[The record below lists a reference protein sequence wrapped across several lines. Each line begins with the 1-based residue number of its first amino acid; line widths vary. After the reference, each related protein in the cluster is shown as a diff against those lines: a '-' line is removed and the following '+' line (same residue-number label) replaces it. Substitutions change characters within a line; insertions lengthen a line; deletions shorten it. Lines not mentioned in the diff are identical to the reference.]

1 MSLPEI
7 YLKKNEDKRLRK
19 GHLWVFSNEVDTKR
33 SPLEQFSAGD
43 LAQVKSDDGKVLGTA
58 YVNPQALICARLL
71 SRKANLKCGSNFFK
85 ERLTTALILR
95 EKLFTQPYYRL
106 VFGESDGLPG
116 LVIDRFGSVF
126 SVQITTAG
134 LEQRKESLLTA
145 LVELFNP
152 TAIILKNDNSQ
163 RQLEGLS
170 LESEIAYGEHPDSLN
185 ILPYRRF
192 SGSEIAYGQLP
203 DSVTIEENGAQ
214 FKIDI
219 LNGQKTGWFYDHRSS
234 RALLA
239 SIAKDQRVL
248 DLFSYTGAWGIPA
261 AMAGATEVTC
271 VDASEGALTLAKEN
285 AELNQVVDKMHFVRS
300 DVFEFLKQA
309 RLDNQLYDIIVLD
322 PPALV
327 KRKKDFK
334 QGYEAYRRLN
344 HLALQVL
351 SKNGILVSAS
361 CSFHL
366 SRENLHEILRSSGKH
381 IDRHLVFF
389 ASGGQGPDHPIDP
402 AAPETEYL
410 KTFFCSVSPS
420 L

>member
-1 MSLPEI
+1 MTHPEI

-19 GHLWVFSNEVDTKR
+19 GHLWVFSNEIDTQR
-33 SPLEQFSAGD
+33 SPLEQFNAGD
-43 LAQVKSDDGKVLGTA
+43 LVQVKSHDGKVMGTA
-58 YVNPQALICARLL
+58 YINPQALICARLL
-71 SRKANLKCGSNFFK
+71 SRKPNLKCGVNFFK
-85 ERLTTALILR
+85 ERLTTALALR
-95 EKLFTQPYYRL
+95 ETLFDKPYYRL

-116 LVIDRFGSVF
+116 LVIDRFGPVL

-134 LEQRKESLLTA
+134 IDQRKEALFAALIELL
-145 LVELFNP
+145 NP
-152 TAIILKNDNSQ
+152 EAIILKNDNSH
-163 RQLEGLS
+163 RQQEGLS
-170 LESEIAYGEHPDSLN
+170 LESEIAYGT
-185 ILPYRRF
+185 LP
-192 SGSEIAYGQLP
+192 EPLI
-203 DSVTIEENGAQ
+203 IEENGAQ

-219 LNGQKTGWFYDHRSS
+219 LGGQKTGWFYDHRSS
-234 RALLA
+234 RAQLA
-239 SIAKDQRVL
+239 GIAKNKRVL

-261 AMAGATEVTC
+261 ALAGATEVTC
-271 VDASEGALTLAKEN
+271 VDSSESALALAVEN
-285 AELNQVVDKMHFVRS
+285 ATLNQVQDKLHFVRS

-309 RLDNQLYDIIVLD
+309 RLENQLYDIIVLD

-351 SKNGILVSAS
+351 AKNGILVSAS
-361 CSFHL
+361 CSHHL
-366 SRENLHEILRSSGKH
+366 SRENLHEILRSSGRH

-410 KTFFCSVSPS
+410 KTFFCSVSSS

>member
-1 MSLPEI
+1 MAYPQL

-19 GHLWVFSNEVDTKR
+19 GHCWVFSNEVDTQR
-33 SPLEQFSAGD
+33 SPLESFNAGD
-43 LAQVKSDDGKVLGTA
+43 LVQVCGNDGKALGTA
-58 YVNPQALICARLL
+58 YINPQALICARLL

-85 ERLTTALILR
+85 ERISTALTLR
-95 EKLFTQPYYRL
+95 EKLFDKTYYRL

-116 LVIDRFGSVF
+116 LVIDRFGDVF

-134 LEQRKESLLTA
+134 IEQRKQILIDA
-145 LVELFNP
+145 LVELFEP
-152 TAIILKNDNSQ
+152 TAIVLKNDSGQ
-163 RQLEGLS
+163 RQQEGLGQ
-170 LESEIAYGEHPDSLN
+170 ESEV
-185 ILPYRRF
+185 
-192 SGSEIAYGQLP
+192 AYGQLP
-203 DSVTIEENGAQ
+203 ETLIIEENGAQ

-234 RALLA
+234 RAQLA
-239 SIAKDQRVL
+239 SFAKGLRVL
-248 DLFSYTGAWGIPA
+248 DLFCYTGAWAMPA
-261 AMAGATEVTC
+261 AMAGAAEVVC
-271 VDASEGALTLAKEN
+271 VDASESALALAQEN
-285 AELNQVVDKMHFVRS
+285 AALNQVSGSMQFIRS
-300 DVFEFLKQA
+300 DVFDYLKDA
-309 RLDNQLYDIIVLD
+309 RLDNQQFDIIILD
-322 PPALV
+322 PPALI

-351 SKNGILVSAS
+351 AKNGILVSAS
-361 CSFHL
+361 CSHHL
-366 SRENLHEILRSSGKH
+366 SKENLHEILRSSGKH

-410 KTFFCSVSPS
+410 KTYFCSVTSS

>member
-1 MSLPEI
+1 MAHPEI

-33 SPLEQFSAGD
+33 SPLEQFNAGD
-43 LAQVKSDDGKVLGTA
+43 LVQVKSDDGKVLGTA
-58 YVNPQALICARLL
+58 YINPQALICARLL
-71 SRKANLKCGSNFFK
+71 SRKPNLKCGANFFK
-85 ERLTTALILR
+85 ERLTTALALR
-95 EKLFTQPYYRL
+95 EKLFDKPFYRL

-116 LVIDRFGSVF
+116 LVIDRFGPVL

-134 LEQRKESLLTA
+134 IDQRKEALFAALHELL
-145 LVELFNP
+145 NP
-152 TAIILKNDNSQ
+152 EAIILKNDNSQ
-163 RQLEGLS
+163 RQQEGLS
-170 LESEIAYGEHPDSLN
+170 LESELAYGK
-185 ILPYRRF
+185 LP
-192 SGSEIAYGQLP
+192 EPLI
-203 DSVTIEENGAQ
+203 IEENGAQ
-214 FKIDI
+214 FKVDI
-219 LNGQKTGWFYDHRSS
+219 LEGQKTGWFYDHRSS
-234 RALLA
+234 RAQLA
-239 SIAKDQRVL
+239 GIAKNQRVL
-248 DLFSYTGAWGIPA
+248 DLFCYTGAWSIPA
-261 AMAGATEVTC
+261 ALVGALEVTG
-271 VDASEGALTLAKEN
+271 VDASESALALAADN
-285 AELNQVVDKMHFVRS
+285 AALNGVQDKTQFVRS

-322 PPALV
+322 PPALI

-361 CSFHL
+361 CSHHL
-366 SRENLHEILRSSGKH
+366 SRENLHEILRSSGRH

-389 ASGGQGPDHPIDP
+389 AGGGQGPDHPIDP

-410 KTFFCSVSPS
+410 KTFFCSVSSS

>member
-1 MSLPEI
+1 MAHPEI

-33 SPLEQFSAGD
+33 SPLEQFNTGD
-43 LAQVKSDDGKVLGTA
+43 LVQVKSDDGKVLGTA
-58 YVNPQALICARLL
+58 YINPQALICARLL
-71 SRKANLKCGSNFFK
+71 SRKPNLKCGANFFK
-85 ERLTTALILR
+85 ERLTTALALR
-95 EKLFTQPYYRL
+95 EKLFDKPYYRL

-116 LVIDRFGSVF
+116 LVIDRFGPVL

-134 LEQRKESLLTA
+134 IEQRKESLFSA
-145 LVELFNP
+145 LHELLSP
-152 TAIILKNDNSQ
+152 EAIILKNDNSQ
-163 RQLEGLS
+163 RQQEGLG
-170 LESEIAYGEHPDSLN
+170 LESELAFGT
-185 ILPYRRF
+185 LP
-192 SGSEIAYGQLP
+192 EPLI
-203 DSVTIEENGAQ
+203 IEENGAR

-219 LNGQKTGWFYDHRSS
+219 LGGQKTGWFYDHRSS
-234 RALLA
+234 RAQLA
-239 SIAKDQRVL
+239 SIAKNRRIL
-248 DLFSYTGAWGIPA
+248 DLFCYTGAWGIPA

-271 VDASEGALTLAKEN
+271 VDASESALALAKEN
-285 AELNQVVDKMHFVRS
+285 AVLNHVQDKIHFERN

-309 RLDNQLYDIIVLD
+309 RLENKLYDIIVLD
-322 PPALV
+322 PPALI

-351 SKNGILVSAS
+351 SKNGILISAS
-361 CSFHL
+361 CSHHL
-366 SRENLHEILRSSGKH
+366 SRENLHEILRSSGRH

-389 ASGGQGPDHPIDP
+389 AGGGQGPDHPIDP

-410 KTFFCSVSPS
+410 KTFFCSVSSS

>member
-1 MSLPEI
+1 MAHPEI

-33 SPLEQFSAGD
+33 SPLEQFNAGD
-43 LAQVKSDDGKVLGTA
+43 LVQVKSDDGKVMGTA
-58 YVNPQALICARLL
+58 YINPQALICARLL
-71 SRKANLKCGSNFFK
+71 SRKPNLKCGVNFFK
-85 ERLTTALILR
+85 ERLTTALTLR
-95 EKLFTQPYYRL
+95 EMLFDKPYYRL

-116 LVIDRFGSVF
+116 LVIDRFGSVL

-134 LEQRKESLLTA
+134 IDQRKEALFAALIELL
-145 LVELFNP
+145 NP
-152 TAIILKNDNSQ
+152 DAIILKNDNSQ
-163 RQLEGLS
+163 RQQEGLS
-170 LESEIAYGEHPDSLN
+170 LESEIAYGT
-185 ILPYRRF
+185 LP
-192 SGSEIAYGQLP
+192 ELLI
-203 DSVTIEENGAQ
+203 IEENGAQ

-219 LNGQKTGWFYDHRSS
+219 LGGQKTGWFYDHRSS
-234 RALLA
+234 RAQLA
-239 SIAKDQRVL
+239 GIAKNKRVL

-261 AMAGATEVTC
+261 ALAGATEVTC
-271 VDASEGALTLAKEN
+271 VDSSESALALAVDN
-285 AELNQVVDKMHFVRS
+285 AALNQVQDKMHFVRS

-309 RLDNQLYDIIVLD
+309 RLENQLYDIIVLD

-351 SKNGILVSAS
+351 AKNGVLISAS
-361 CSFHL
+361 CSHHL
-366 SRENLHEILRSSGKH
+366 SRENLHEILRSSGRH

-389 ASGGQGPDHPIDP
+389 ARGGQGPDHPIDP

-410 KTFFCSVSPS
+410 KTFFCAVSSS